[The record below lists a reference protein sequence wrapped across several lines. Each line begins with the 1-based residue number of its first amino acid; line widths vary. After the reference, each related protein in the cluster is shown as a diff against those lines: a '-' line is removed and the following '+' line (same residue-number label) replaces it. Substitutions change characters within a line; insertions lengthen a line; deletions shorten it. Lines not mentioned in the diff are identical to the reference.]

1 MYADSAVSFM
11 RQKIASGY
19 PHCNS
24 STLIAAHSQL
34 LSNSN
39 VRTIDDI
46 RLANLRLLIEDA
58 GGQRALAD
66 KIGKAPAQIS
76 QWINRA
82 PIQGTGRPRRM
93 QTDTARDIE
102 KKLHLPTGWMDR
114 PNLYVPGAAADRS
127 IAEPQTQYLIDAGL
141 RPDQIVMLELWEA
154 LGDKDRKTLQAV
166 GDALAKPHPSGNAGG
181 GSSTS

>member
-1 MYADSAVSFM
+1 MYVDSAVSFM
-11 RQKIASGY
+11 ARRIAPGY
-19 PHCNS
+19 PQRNS
-24 STLIAAHSQL
+24 STLIAAHSAL

-58 GGQRALAD
+58 GGQRPLAD

-102 KKLHLPTGWMDR
+102 KKLQLPTGWMDR
-114 PNLYVPGAAADRS
+114 PNLYLPGHGTDRS
-127 IAEPQTQYLIDAGL
+127 IAAPRAQYLIDAGL

-154 LGDKDRKTLQAV
+154 LGDKDRRTLQAV
-166 GDALAKPHPSGNAGG
+166 GDALAKPAENNDKGTSSG
-181 GSSTS
+181 